1 MRIFPN
7 IDIRINN
14 SLANYL
20 QTRCQTSKFTQSY
33 SENRQTSI
41 LNKLQRV
48 YSFLKKNNGY
58 SQLTD
63 EIQVYC
69 KTRLGELDIFEYTK

>member
-14 SLANYL
+14 WLANYL

-63 EIQVYC
+63 EI
-69 KTRLGELDIFEYTK
+69 